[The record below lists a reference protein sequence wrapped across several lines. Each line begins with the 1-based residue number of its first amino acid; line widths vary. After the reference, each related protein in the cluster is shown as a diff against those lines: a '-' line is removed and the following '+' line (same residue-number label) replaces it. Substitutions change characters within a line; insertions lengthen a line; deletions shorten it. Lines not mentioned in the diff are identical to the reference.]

1 MFKVALIKTKRNA
14 FPTSI
19 LNFKLKKKKKFEF
32 FILKFFISSRI
43 NCLKLSLSISEIKSF
58 IVIFFSNPL
67 LKHFYR
73 KQIYMI

>member
-14 FPTSI
+14 FPTRI
-19 LNFKLKKKKKFEF
+19 LNFKLKKNFFEF

>member
-14 FPTSI
+14 FPTRI
-19 LNFKLKKKKKFEF
+19 LNFKLKKKFFEF

>member
-14 FPTSI
+14 FPTRI
-19 LNFKLKKKKKFEF
+19 LNFKLKKKIFEF

>member
-14 FPTSI
+14 FPTRI
-19 LNFKLKKKKKFEF
+19 LNFKLKKKIFEF
-32 FILKFFISSRI
+32 FKFFISSRI